1 MTKYLSEYKIYMTT
15 VLGLEP
21 NTRAG
26 YERDIA
32 RYLAYLEKE
41 RRRSFP
47 ETITAEDIRAFIARE
62 KRQRLSA
69 KSLARRLSSIR
80 SFHRF
85 LLTEKYV
92 DRDVSKLIDGPKQ
105 EKRLPLFL
113 TTDEVDR
120 LLGVLNEDNP
130 IEIRNKTMIELAYD
144 TGLRVSELINLKMAD
159 LRLTVGLIQ
168 ILGKGNKERVIP
180 LSDIDIANI
189 EKYRDTARPHLLK
202 NRRTDHLFVTHR
214 GTKMTRQNFNLILDE
229 KAKAAGI
236 AKKVTPHM
244 LRHSFASHLLAKGM
258 DLRFIQEL
266 LGHQNITTTEI
277 YTHITNLR
285 LRAVY
290 LDTHPRAGKG
300 SEKNDL

>member
-47 ETITAEDIRAFIARE
+47 EAITAEDIRAFIARE

-159 LRLTVGLIQ
+159 LRLTVGLIRSSVKATKNESFPQ
-168 ILGKGNKERVIP
+168 RHRHRQHREIP
-180 LSDIDIANI
+180 GHGPATST
-189 EKYRDTARPHLLK
+189 E

-214 GTKMTRQNFNLILDE
+214 GTKMTSRTSTSSWMKRQRRPGSLKRL
-229 KAKAAGI
+229 
-236 AKKVTPHM
+236 PHM

>member
-1 MTKYLSEYKIYMTT
+1 M
-15 VLGLEP
+15 
-21 NTRAG
+21 
-26 YERDIA
+26 
-32 RYLAYLEKE
+32 
-41 RRRSFP
+41 
-47 ETITAEDIRAFIARE
+47 
-62 KRQRLSA
+62 
-69 KSLARRLSSIR
+69 
-80 SFHRF
+80 
-85 LLTEKYV
+85 
-92 DRDVSKLIDGPKQ
+92 
-105 EKRLPLFL
+105 

>member
-1 MTKYLSEYKIYMTT
+1 MIKYLNEYKIYMAS
-15 VLGLEP
+15 VLGLEA

-32 RYLAYLEKE
+32 KYAEFLEQKRE
-41 RRRSFP
+41 LRHP
-47 ETITAEDIRAFIARE
+47 AAITPEDIRAFIARE
-62 KRQRLSA
+62 KRRRLAA

-92 DRDVSKLIDGPKQ
+92 DRDVSKMIDGPKQ

-113 TTDEVDR
+113 TTEEVDK
-120 LLGVLNEDNP
+120 LLSVLRADNP

-144 TGLRVSELINLKMAD
+144 TGLRVSELVNLKLSD

-180 LSDIDIANI
+180 LSEIDIENI
-189 EKYRDTARPHLLK
+189 EKYLNTARTRLLK
-202 NRRTDHLFVTHR
+202 NRRSDFLFVTGR
-214 GTKMTRQNFNLILDE
+214 GKKMTRQNFNLILDE
-229 KAKAAGI
+229 KARAAGI
-236 AKKVTPHM
+236 KKKVTPHM

-285 LRAVY
+285 LREIY

-300 SEKNDL
+300 SETE

>member
-47 ETITAEDIRAFIARE
+47 EAITAEDIRAFIARE

-120 LLGVLNEDNP
+120 LWRLKRGQPDRDPEQDDD
-130 IEIRNKTMIELAYD
+130 R
-144 TGLRVSELINLKMAD
+144 TGLRH
-159 LRLTVGLIQ
+159 RL
-168 ILGKGNKERVIP
+168 
-180 LSDIDIANI
+180 
-189 EKYRDTARPHLLK
+189 ARK
-202 NRRTDHLFVTHR
+202 RTDKSEDGGSTADGWF
-214 GTKMTRQNFNLILDE
+214 D
-229 KAKAAGI
+229 
-236 AKKVTPHM
+236 P
-244 LRHSFASHLLAKGM
+244 
-258 DLRFIQEL
+258 D
-266 LGHQNITTTEI
+266 
-277 YTHITNLR
+277 
-285 LRAVY
+285 
-290 LDTHPRAGKG
+290 PR
-300 SEKNDL
+300 